1 MATISASETVRRHF
15 ETFAGGGLEEA
26 AKLWDPEIEWRAIEG
41 ALDDVGVIRGYD
53 AMWRY
58 YAEWVET
65 IDDLRA
71 DVEILFEDD
80 GVVAALIRNSGRGRV
95 SGVPAA
101 GAYYVACLVRD
112 GRLVAGREYAS
123 RQEAIAAAE
132 RLRDAAEPRGD
143 ARR

>member
-1 MATISASETVRRHF
+1 MKEGLPGGTLRRVDRGSE
-15 ETFAGGGLEEA
+15 LEEA

-41 ALDDVGVIRGYD
+41 ALDDVGTIRGHD

-65 IDDLRA
+65 IEDLRL

-80 GVVAALIRNSGRGRV
+80 EVVAALIRNSGRGRV

-112 GRLVAGREYAS
+112 GRLVAGRESAS

-132 RLRDAAEPRGD
+132 RLRDAAEPR
-143 ARR
+143 